1 MHNKLF
7 SYFFQTIISI
17 LIEEKF
23 YYAFIFSDE
32 LTLPPDLSIET
43 ESNLNNL
50 FNITTYPPY
59 PYYLYPPNHK
69 NPLALISSRNSF
81 TSDSNSIISDHSQS
95 IYNNLNH
102 IDNKNEMGTSTN
114 LEHAHRKDNFMHM
127 HHSQDNDKLQNQ
139 QNHNKPM
146 TGNDVQTFLKIGETF
161 LL

>member
-1 MHNKLF
+1 MKK
-7 SYFFQTIISI
+7 I
-17 LIEEKF
+17 LLWL
-23 YYAFIFSDE
+23 YFSDE

-50 FNITTYPPY
+50 FNITTYPPF

-69 NPLALISSRNSF
+69 NPLALKSPNSF
-81 TSDSNSIISDHSQS
+81 TSDSYSIISDHSQS

-127 HHSQDNDKLQNQ
+127 HHSQDNDKLQKH
-139 QNHNKPM
+139 QNHKKPM
-146 TGNDVQTFLKIGETF
+146 TGNDVNTYLKIGEIF
-161 LL
+161 FV